1 MDWQIKKLGDIF
13 QIERGGSPRPIERF
27 LTTDKDGI
35 NWIKIGDTK
44 KVTKYIYKTEEKIKP
59 SGLKKTR
66 LVHDGDFILSNSM
79 SFGRPYI
86 MRTTGA
92 IHDGWLV
99 LREKLPGINK
109 DFFYYL
115 LGSPVVFEQ
124 FDSLAAGST
133 VRNLNTKL
141 VSNVEVSFPSLTEQ
155 KRVVNT
161 LDEIFEK
168 VAAARE
174 SAEKNLKNSQEL
186 FESYLQ
192 SVFANPGKSWGE
204 KRLGE
209 VCDIQNGYAFSSKD
223 YANNG
228 LRVIRIGNVQNGNI
242 VDKRPKFVPDAFAKR
257 VSDFVLQE
265 SDILISLTGDVG
277 RVGRISKEL
286 LPAVLNQRVGRFFN
300 FTNEVDIGYLF
311 TILNSKK
318 FEQQVISASEGAA
331 QKNTS
336 TRKIKDIK
344 INFPKSSM
352 EQKAIVKKIDAL
364 SLETK
369 KLEKIYEQKLADLE
383 ELKKSVLQRA
393 FTGKL

>member
-352 EQKAIVKKIDAL
+352 DQKAIVKKIDAL

-369 KLEKIYEQKLADLE
+369 KLEKIYEQKLGDLE

-393 FTGKL
+393 FT